1 VLAERCFNP
10 GMRPT
15 VLVDAENVRRSA
27 WPNTGPHELVR
38 RCRSWAERE
47 GVSLVVVF
55 DGPPPETGSDDVE
68 GTLAAGADDRI
79 VELADGMDGPV
90 WLVTSDRELR
100 MRVGVHADRVIGG
113 GSFLRQIR
121 TI

>member
-1 VLAERCFNP
+1 
-10 GMRPT
+10 MRPT

-27 WPNTGPHELVR
+27 WPNTAPHELVE

-55 DGPPPETGSDDVE
+55 DGRPPETGSDDVE
-68 GTLAAGADDRI
+68 GTAAAGADDRI
-79 VELADGMDGPV
+79 VELAGGIEGPV

-100 MRVGVHADRVIGG
+100 ARVGVHADRVIGG
-113 GSFLRQIR
+113 GEFLRRIR
-121 TI
+121 ED